1 MQKKVAT
8 SNNPWP
14 SAFRVFRNANGG
26 WAVQNEDNSR
36 GGIFISYEAAIRF
49 VNAENLRPKSNQLE
63 ANDREFRKP

>member
-1 MQKKVAT
+1 MQKKVT

-49 VNAENLRPKSNQLE
+49 VNAENPRPKSHQLE

>member
-1 MQKKVAT
+1 MQKKTT
-8 SNNPWP
+8 SNKPWS

-49 VNAENLRPKSNQLE
+49 VNAENLRPKSNQLD
-63 ANDREFRKP
+63 ANDRQFRKP